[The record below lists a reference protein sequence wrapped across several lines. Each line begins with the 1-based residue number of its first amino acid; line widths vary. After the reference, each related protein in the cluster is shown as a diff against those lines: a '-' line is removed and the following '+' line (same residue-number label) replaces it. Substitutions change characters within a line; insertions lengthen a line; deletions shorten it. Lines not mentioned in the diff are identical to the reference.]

1 MMATI
6 AFDIQKAVKD
16 LEAAGASEDLARAV
30 VRIISD
36 SATKDTNPRD
46 ESFDSAKIKLALGDL
61 EVRITNRFAW
71 ISLGVLGASTFC
83 SLVLSALMFLV

>member
-1 MMATI
+1 MSTMTL
-6 AFDIQKAVKD
+6 DTQKAIEYLKT
-16 LEAAGASEDLARAV
+16 AGASEDLARAV